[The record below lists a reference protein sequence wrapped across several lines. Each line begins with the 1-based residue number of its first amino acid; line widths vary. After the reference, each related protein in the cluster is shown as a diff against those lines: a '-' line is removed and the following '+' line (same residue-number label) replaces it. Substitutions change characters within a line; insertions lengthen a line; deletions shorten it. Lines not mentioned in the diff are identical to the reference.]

1 MRKRLE
7 RQTGALAILTLVLF
21 LAFFT
26 AMALADPTPPAQFQ
40 VVNSSRRNTSF
51 PAVTHEA
58 IAGNVT
64 EIIITSITTTQT
76 WAGYYGNV
84 TGSIVLDDAQSNSLY
99 SWDLDEAT
107 GEVYAARGALDFTS
121 GNIICANS
129 THIQQEENNLS
140 VTATAKDG
148 VNETF
153 IYNTHPGFMVGDTII
168 AADECNYTA
177 STYVNDGVDIT
188 RTFNETILHDKTN
201 NLTIYTALLTNA
213 QDGFKIGGER
223 YDFQM
228 LVGEDGHG
236 NTDTTT
242 YYFYVEL
249 Q

>member
-1 MRKRLE
+1 MRTRSEL
-7 RQTGALAILTLVLF
+7 QIGIVTVIGLAVVLSIAGSLVW
-21 LAFFT
+21 A
-26 AMALADPTPPAQFQ
+26 APGNPAGFE
-40 VVNSSRRNTSF
+40 VVGSSRRNTTF
-51 PAVTHEA
+51 PTASVEA

-64 EIIITSITTTQT
+64 ELRITSTTTTKT

-84 TGSIVLDDAQSNSLY
+84 TGTIVLDDALNNSMF
-99 SWDLDEAT
+99 SWNLDEAA
-107 GEVYAARGALDFTS
+107 GEVYAARGSVDFSS
-121 GNIICANS
+121 GNIICANA

-140 VTATAKDG
+140 VSPTAKDG

-153 IYNTHPGFMVGDTII
+153 AYTTHPAFMVGD
-168 AADECNYTA
+168 ASFSSDQCGYTA
-177 STYVNDGVDIT
+177 STYVNDGVDSS
-188 RTFNETILHDKTN
+188 RTFNETLLYDKAD
-201 NLTIYTALLTNA
+201 NLTVYMALLTSK
-213 QDGFKIGGER
+213 QDGFKIGTDK